1 VRIGAPDTPEGA
13 RETVRATVEA
23 DPWATLEELRVAGQR
38 KAKAEAQASHL
49 EHMRKVVLSRIA
61 NELANVH
68 GNSRLSEAKLDR
80 LARADSRYEEHL
92 KGLAAAQ
99 AEAEQASAEFWRI
112 KADLEW
118 QEHTLIHAMSLAKL
132 QR

>member
-1 VRIGAPDTPEGA
+1 VSKVDVLGVEGA

-38 KAKAEAQASHL
+38 KAKAEAQANHL
-49 EHMRKVVLSRIA
+49 KHMRRVVLSRLQSEIA
-61 NELANVH
+61 QAQSNK
-68 GNSRLSEAKLDR
+68 SLSEAKLER
-80 LARADSRYEEHL
+80 MARADSRYEDHL

-99 AEAEQASAEFWRI
+99 QDAEQASAEFWRL
-112 KADLEW
+112 KAELDW
-118 QEHTLIHAMSLAKL
+118 QDRTLMFAMSLAKL

>member
-1 VRIGAPDTPEGA
+1 VKIGAPREEGA
-13 RETVRATVEA
+13 RETVRAVVEA
-23 DPWATLEELRVAGQR
+23 DPWASLEDLRVAGER

-49 EHMRKVVLSRIA
+49 DHMRHVVLSRIA

-68 GNSRLSEAKLDR
+68 GGSKLSEAKLDR
-80 LARADSRYEEHL
+80 LARGDARYEAHL

-99 AEAEQASAEFWRI
+99 EEAEQASAEFWRI

-118 QEHTLIHAMSLAKL
+118 QEHTLIFSMSLAKL